1 MPSIY
6 ARTETFGSV
15 PRSNTKSELGAQL
28 DRLTIRPDDP
38 DHAETASSTQ
48 PDDTRIP
55 RKKAL
60 AASAP
65 GSEYWLP

>member
-1 MPSIY
+1 MPSIC
-6 ARTETFGSV
+6 ARTKTFGSV

-28 DRLTIRPDDP
+28 DRLTIQPDDP
-38 DHAETASSTQ
+38 DRAEPALSTQ
-48 PDDTRIP
+48 PDDTRIT
-55 RKKAL
+55 REKAL

>member
-1 MPSIY
+1 MPSTC

-15 PRSNTKSELGAQL
+15 PGSNPRSEQEAQL
-28 DRLTIRPDDP
+28 DRLTIQPDDP
-38 DHAETASSTQ
+38 DRAEPALSTQ
-48 PDDTRIP
+48 PDDTRTS

>member
-1 MPSIY
+1 MPSIC

-15 PRSNTKSELGAQL
+15 PRSNTKSELEAQL
-28 DRLTIRPDDP
+28 DRLTIQPDDP

-48 PDDTRIP
+48 PDDTRIT
-55 RKKAL
+55 REKAL